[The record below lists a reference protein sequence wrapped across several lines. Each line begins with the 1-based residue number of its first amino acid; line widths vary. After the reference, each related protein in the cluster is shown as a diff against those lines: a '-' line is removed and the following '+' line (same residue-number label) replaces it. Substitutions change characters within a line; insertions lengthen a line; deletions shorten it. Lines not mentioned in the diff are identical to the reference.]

1 MSELY
6 SGLLWL
12 VRPGEKREGELEKA
26 VAYAEGKIGRPGQL
40 TNFNPAD
47 DYPPVWGRIPVRP
60 DGRVLANHVFL
71 VTKISEDSRGNE
83 DF

>member
-1 MSELY
+1 MSSELH

-12 VRPGEKREGELEKA
+12 VRPGGKRDAALEKA
-26 VAYAEGKIGRPGQL
+26 VAYAEGKIGRPVQFIA
-40 TNFNPAD
+40 FNPVD

-71 VTKISEDSRGNE
+71 VTEVE
-83 DF
+83 

>member
-12 VRPGEKREGELEKA
+12 VRPGEKREVELEKA
-26 VAYAEGKIGRPGQL
+26 VAYAEGKIGRPVQL
-40 TNFNPAD
+40 INFNPAD

-60 DGRVLANHVFL
+60 DVRVLANHVFL
-71 VTKISEDSRGNE
+71 VTGVE
-83 DF
+83 